1 MWPPLASYRV
11 MDKEFTCK
19 GSITAF
25 RMCNVQYFNNKVAT
39 MLGLSLWSKDTRLQD
54 RRILYPE
61 HRNHF
66 TFFKQLVFKS
76 GDQLEYIITDWSGTK
91 SNDEIK

>member
-1 MWPPLASYRV
+1 
-11 MDKEFTCK
+11 
-19 GSITAF
+19 
-25 RMCNVQYFNNKVAT
+25 

-61 HRNHF
+61 HWNRF
-66 TFFKQLVFKS
+66 TYFNKQLVFKS
-76 GDQLEYIITDWSGTK
+76 GDQLEYIISDWSGTK